1 MQLTKPIKTISIVV
15 PVCNERGNLP
25 ILMAEIKAVMDPLPY
40 QYSIIFVEDSSTD
53 GTLEFIKSEAS
64 SNNYIFYVSLTKS
77 FGHQNALKAGLDRAN
92 ADAVIMMDGDLQHPP
107 ALIPTLIQQWEEG
120 FDIVYTIRKDH
131 QDIQYLKKKTS
142 NLFYNVINNLSD
154 IELEQGT
161 ADFRLMDKKVVQV
174 FRTFSEMDIFMR
186 GLVKWMGFKQIGIE
200 YISALRSAGNSKY
213 TVKKMVRFALQG
225 ITSFSTKPLYIAA
238 YLGLFFSL
246 CSLLY
251 IPYILYGFISG
262 HVISGWASLI
272 ATIAFFGGLQLM
284 ILGIIGVYLGKLF
297 MQSKQRPHYIVKET
311 NIFE

>member
-25 ILMAEIKAVMDPLPY
+25 ILMAEIKAVMDPLPF

-53 GTLEFIKSEAS
+53 GTLEFIKSVAAGTDH
-64 SNNYIFYVSLTKS
+64 IFYVSLTKS

-107 ALIPTLIQQWEEG
+107 ALIPALIQQWEEG

>member
-1 MQLTKPIKTISIVV
+1 MHIAKDIKTISIVV

-25 ILMAEIKAVMDPLPY
+25 ILIAEIKAVMVELPY

-53 GTLEFIKSEAS
+53 GTLEFIKSEAAS
-64 SNNYIFYVSLTKS
+64 SNYIFYISLTKS
-77 FGHQNALKAGLDRAN
+77 FGHQNALKAGLDKAN

-131 QDIQYLKKKTS
+131 QDIQYLKRKTS

-174 FRTFSEMDIFMR
+174 FRSFSEMDIFMR
-186 GLVKWMGFKQIGIE
+186 GLIKWMGFNQIGIE
-200 YISALRSAGNSKY
+200 YISALRSAGDSKY

-297 MQSKQRPHYIVKET
+297 MQSKHRPHYIIKET
-311 NIFE
+311 NLFE

>member
-1 MQLTKPIKTISIVV
+1 MAKDIKTISIVV

-25 ILMAEIKAVMDPLPY
+25 ILMAEIKAVMGELPY
-40 QYSIIFVEDSSTD
+40 QYSILFVEDSSTD
-53 GTLEFIKSEAS
+53 GTLEFIKSEAAS
-64 SNNYIFYVSLTKS
+64 TNNIFYVSLTKS

-131 QDIQYLKKKTS
+131 QDIQYLKRKTS

-174 FRTFSEMDIFMR
+174 FRNFSEMDIFMR
-186 GLVKWMGFKQIGIE
+186 GLIKWMGFKQIGIE

-311 NIFE
+311 NLFE

>member
-1 MQLTKPIKTISIVV
+1 MAKDIKTISIVV

-25 ILMAEIKAVMDPLPY
+25 ILIAEIKAVMVELPY
-40 QYSIIFVEDSSTD
+40 QYSILFVEDSSTD
-53 GTLEFIKSEAS
+53 GTLEFIKSEAAS
-64 SNNYIFYVSLTKS
+64 TDYIFYVSLTKS

-131 QDIQYLKKKTS
+131 QDIQYLKRKTS

-174 FRTFSEMDIFMR
+174 FRNFSEMDIFMR
-186 GLVKWMGFKQIGIE
+186 GLIKWMGFKQIGIE

-311 NIFE
+311 NLFE